1 METSIEILENK
12 DIIEAKNLLSGS
24 KSLMSVNL
32 VREILEH
39 ISNGI
44 ALKLI
49 VDGKIKGIWCS
60 LDMKEYTSLSF
71 FFIHPDV
78 RRTILVFSFFKTCL
92 SFIDLSKPILIQTK
106 DTTGFERY
114 VKHLDGDTYCFKG
127 LR

>member
-24 KSLMSVNL
+24 KSLISENL

-114 VKHLDGDTYCFKG
+114 VKHLYGDTYCFKG

>member
-24 KSLMSVNL
+24 KSLMSANL

-39 ISNGI
+39 ISDGI

-71 FFIHPDV
+71 FFIHPDI
-78 RRTILVFSFFKTCL
+78 RRTMLVFSFFKTCI
-92 SFIDLSKPILIQTK
+92 SFIDTNKPIIIKTK
-106 DTTGFERY
+106 DTTGFEKY
-114 VKHLDGDTYCFKG
+114 VEYLGDDTYYFKG